1 MPAAYSTDHT
11 FREVSD
17 SSIASLTGKQ
27 VDTVLCTMCAH
38 YMSMKFPG
46 AFPSKKFSAFH
57 CLCTKR
63 EEKKK
68 GMGGKS
74 KATTCF
80 QAKIIYLLLKIYGYL
95 NTILSEDLFFGFN
108 FVLLLV
114 CFYHP
119 SVSIRNKREYFI
131 YTQ

>member
-1 MPAAYSTDHT
+1 MHSTDHT

-63 EEKKK
+63 EEKRKK
-68 GMGGKS
+68 AWGKI
-74 KATTCF
+74 KGDD
-80 QAKIIYLLLKIYGYL
+80 LLPSQNNLSIAENIWLPKYNIVRRYPPLGVL
-95 NTILSEDLFFGFN
+95 TMSPSEILMVTFVVLVLFAI
-108 FVLLLV
+108 V
-114 CFYHP
+114 
-119 SVSIRNKREYFI
+119 
-131 YTQ
+131 